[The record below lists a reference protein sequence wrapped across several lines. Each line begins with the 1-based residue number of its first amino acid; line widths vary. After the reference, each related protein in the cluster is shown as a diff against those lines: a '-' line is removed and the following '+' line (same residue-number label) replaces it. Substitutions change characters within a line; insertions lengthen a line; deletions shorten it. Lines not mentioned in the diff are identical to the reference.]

1 MNEEIIKL
9 YQTINKRID
18 IVNNLV
24 TYTEAE
30 EYRKQGALSELE
42 ELKELLDT
50 MI

>member
-1 MNEEIIKL
+1 MITK
-9 YQTINKRID
+9 TD
-18 IVNNLV
+18 
-24 TYTEAE
+24 TYTEID